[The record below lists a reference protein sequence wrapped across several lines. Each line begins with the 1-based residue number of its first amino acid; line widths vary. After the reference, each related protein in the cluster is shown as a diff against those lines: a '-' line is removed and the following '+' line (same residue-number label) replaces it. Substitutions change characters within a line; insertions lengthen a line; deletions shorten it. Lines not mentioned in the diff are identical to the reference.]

1 MQGTILVVEDEEPIA
16 SFIQTALER
25 EGFDVELAASGERAL
40 EIIETRPPDLVLL
53 DILLPGLDGLEV
65 CQRIRARP
73 DYIPMI
79 MLTAKGEEVDKVVGL
94 ELGADDYITKPFRPR
109 ELLARVRAVLRLARK
124 ELDTD
129 VVGDRLVI
137 DDRLQIDLAGREVWM
152 DDAVV
157 ELTPKEFDLLAL
169 MARNRGIVFGRETLL
184 EEIWGYDYLGDSR
197 TVDVHVQRLRSK
209 IEPDAQDHRY
219 ILTVR
224 TIGYKFTVE
233 D

>member
-1 MQGTILVVEDEEPIA
+1 M
-16 SFIQTALER
+16 ER